1 MSGALHLDMKS
12 KLYVTAGRLSQEGG
26 REHLK
31 GLLQSLASKMLE
43 KEAGGLPMLLRAA
56 KEASGHHLVIFLC
69 RSLHHRPQQEA
80 NKLCDVL
87 KHQKKDSQFFLNI
100 NKDELLGVLSLY
112 YYEKEKR

>member
-1 MSGALHLDMKS
+1 MSAALHLDMKS

-56 KEASGHHLVIFLC
+56 KEAGGHHLVIFLC
-69 RSLHHRPQQEA
+69 RSLYHRPQQEA
-80 NKLCDVL
+80 DKLCDVL
-87 KHQKKDSQFFLNI
+87 KSYQLEIKTKKGSRSQNPYLPLIFLALQG
-100 NKDELLGVLSLY
+100 KL
-112 YYEKEKR
+112 